1 MMFYQISSVHQT
13 VLLTAI
19 FLTMLTAVF
28 LACVSAA
35 DKRGRPN
42 TVIAGIL
49 FLVMFLLEEILC
61 EEAAQ
66 ARGLSV
72 PAWALWVFTAGA
84 AVWLLV
90 RLVKWRR
97 YMRASISLFSIK
109 RAMDAVPAAVCF
121 FSPSGEVKLCNP
133 QMYAL
138 FRDIA
143 QRDLQS
149 LDEFSEAL
157 ERCIGDAGVIRDP
170 ADADTFI
177 FPNGRVWHYSR
188 REIRLSDRGVYT
200 EILFTD
206 ITELHEKRQ
215 ELDRQSAELKEIYTD
230 LKRLSD
236 NVIEMTREKEILTA
250 KTRLHD
256 NMGVGIAAVRQIL
269 LQNNASEENAAAL
282 ELWRKAIRIL
292 KSDNEYPDGCRDTA
306 DIIHDAAAVG
316 IHVEIEGEIPTEGE
330 TGRLMLLAIRE
341 CLSNA
346 ANHAGATTL
355 RISSVI
361 TADAVTLRIS
371 NDGKPANGDTA
382 PRGGLKNLSWQ
393 LAECG
398 GSMDIRTDPEY
409 MLTVTIPTGM
419 EVRS

>member
-1 MMFYQISSVHQT
+1 MMFYQLSSVHQT

-28 LACVSAA
+28 LVCVSAA

-42 TVIAGIL
+42 AVIAVIL
-49 FLVMFLLEEILC
+49 FLVMFLLEETLC
-61 EEAAQ
+61 EQAAH
-66 ARGLSV
+66 AEGTPV
-72 PAWALWVFTAGA
+72 PAWALWVLTAGA
-84 AVWLLV
+84 DVWLIFA
-90 RLVKWRR
+90 LVKWRR
-97 YMRASISLFSIK
+97 DMRASISLFSIK

-121 FSPSGEVKLCNP
+121 FAPSGEIKLCNP

-149 LDEFSEAL
+149 FDEFSQAL
-157 ERCIGDAGVIRDP
+157 ERCTGDAGVIRDTT
-170 ADADTFI
+170 DADTFI
-177 FPNGRVWHYSR
+177 FPNGRVWHYSCS
-188 REIRLSDRGVYT
+188 EISLSDGKTYT

-206 ITELHEKRQ
+206 ITELHEKRR

-236 NVIEMTREKEILTA
+236 NVIEMTREKEILIA

-282 ELWRKAIRIL
+282 ELWRKAIRII

-316 IHVEIEGEIPTEGE
+316 IRVEITGEIPTEGE

-355 RISSVI
+355 RISLTK

-371 NDGKPANGDTA
+371 NDGKPASGDMT

-398 GSMDIRTDPEY
+398 GSMDIRTEPEY

-419 EVRS
+419 EVSV

>member
-13 VLLTAI
+13 VLLTVI
-19 FLTMLTAVF
+19 FLTMLTVVF
-28 LACVSAA
+28 LICVCAA

-42 TVIAGIL
+42 TVIAVIL
-49 FLVMFLLEEILC
+49 FLVMFVLEETLC
-61 EEAAQ
+61 EETVHAK
-66 ARGLSV
+66 GLPV

-84 AVWLLV
+84 DMWLAI
-90 RLVKWRR
+90 RLVKWQR
-97 YMRASISLFSIK
+97 YIRDSISLFSIK

-157 ERCIGDAGVIRDP
+157 KRCTGEAGVLQDS
-170 ADADTFI
+170 ADANTFI

-188 REIRLSDRGVYT
+188 REIRISDRGFYT

-215 ELDRQSAELKEIYTD
+215 ELNRQSAELKEIYTD

-269 LQNNASEENAAAL
+269 LQDKATEENAAAL
-282 ELWRKAIRIL
+282 ELWRKAIRIM
-292 KSDNEYPDGCRDTA
+292 KSDNENPHGYLDTA

-316 IHVEIEGEIPTEGE
+316 IHVDIEGEFPTEGE
-330 TGRLMLLAIRE
+330 TGRIVLLAIRE

-346 ANHAGATTL
+346 ANHAVATTL
-355 RISSVI
+355 RISSAI

-398 GSMDIRTDPEY
+398 GSMDIQTAPEY

-419 EVRS
+419 EVKS